1 MNNLLISPAA
11 QNTLTHQNA
20 YCRLFVKSTGTL
32 TLAKITKTIHIIK
45 DYALIGA
52 PVCIVTCINS
62 DCRYLVIENLLV
74 FYPVVDKD
82 VFVDRILYSRRDYL
96 QILFS
101 GICKTG

>member
-62 DCRYLVIENLLV
+62 DCRYVAYSIYMV
-74 FYPVVDKD
+74 FFK
-82 VFVDRILYSRRDYL
+82 
-96 QILFS
+96 
-101 GICKTG
+101 